1 MSFASGK
8 NPVKT
13 DKNTGIYTC
22 MRTCAHTC
30 HMNVPTCACT
40 FAHVQAYTLTCTH
53 KHTHT
58 HTHTHIHTRTQTHTQ
73 CQRVVE
79 KRLLVLVFTVRALT
93 LQTSSVGRSIPVP
106 QHPAAVPRSWRRWP
120 VGTPC
125 GREVA
130 AGWLQPGH
138 SGWHMGTG
146 QGIVLSER
154 DGAVATQGKQG
165 CCQQWQWQ

>member
-1 MSFASGK
+1 MHES
-8 NPVKT
+8 
-13 DKNTGIYTC
+13 
-22 MRTCAHTC
+22 MCAHMSHECTNLC
-30 HMNVPTCACT
+30 KHICTRACIHTHMHT
-40 FAHVQAYTLTCTH
+40 Q
-53 KHTHT
+53 THT
-58 HTHTHIHTRTQTHTQ
+58 HIYTHTHIHTHTQTHTQ

-106 QHPAAVPRSWRRWP
+106 QHPAAVPRSWRCWP